1 MNLLTKQKQLKDIE
15 KIIVVTKGKR
25 WGGEYIRNMRL
36 MAIHYYI

>member
-25 WGGEYIRNMRL
+25 DGGGWGNILGI
-36 MAIHYYI
+36 